1 MSPLLAGF
9 FLLWPLERFK
19 DAHARQVKMLKVA
32 EQPCSLPGWGKCSS
46 GSVLCRPAL
55 A

>member
-19 DAHARQVKMLKVA
+19 DAHARQVTMLKVVEA
-32 EQPCSLPGWGKCSS
+32 QRSLPGWEKCSS